1 VPRPPVAFSPI
12 EQGERHGEGRRDAGC
27 RGARCPHDRAGT
39 GAGQRQQVRR
49 RSGGKLRH
57 SHGQDFE
64 GTDASAGFDAGAFV
78 NLGSWQFGAGYA
90 RTAYGHEDAAGDFV
104 VSSVFIEPRL
114 RFGSESAR
122 WRPYLA
128 TRIGRVSASIDEPS
142 TGGTISVDGDGLL
155 LGAAAGLLIDLAA
168 SFQLALAAH
177 VSFISVDYGG
187 DSGFSSE
194 EGGGQVGVRAGLRF
208 NIPRRE

>member
-1 VPRPPVAFSPI
+1 MAKARVMLAVVALGVLMTAPVRAQASGSRFAV
-12 EQGERHGEGRRDAGC
+12 EAAGSF
-27 RGARCPHDRAGT
+27 GT
-39 GAGQRQQVRR
+39 
-49 RSGGKLRH
+49 LT
-57 SHGQDFE
+57 GQDFE